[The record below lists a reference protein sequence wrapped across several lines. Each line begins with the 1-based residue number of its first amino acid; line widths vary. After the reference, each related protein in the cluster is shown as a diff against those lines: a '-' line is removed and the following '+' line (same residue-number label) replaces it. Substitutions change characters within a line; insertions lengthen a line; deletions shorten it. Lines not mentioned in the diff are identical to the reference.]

1 MIRYIRINCLLRV
14 SGYEYIILRHTQNT
28 HSLPLLSTG
37 LTLAGCS
44 LDTSMTDR
52 PDAVVA
58 GADVAADDDAVDF
71 DAHAVYPSCSICSL
85 MPSILN

>member
-1 MIRYIRINCLLRV
+1 
-14 SGYEYIILRHTQNT
+14 
-28 HSLPLLSTG
+28 
-37 LTLAGCS
+37 
-44 LDTSMTDR
+44 MTDR